1 MSTPFSS
8 YRPWTS
14 PVDMPVQRQEP
25 YEDIPYEA
33 EIVTN
38 RILAIAQLIEVL
50 NDTKDAQGDVV
61 ALRKLVMGLLLEDA
75 VEPAKADSEP
85 VDIDNSDIE

>member
-1 MSTPFSS
+1 
-8 YRPWTS
+8 
-14 PVDMPVQRQEP
+14 VQRQEP

-50 NDTKDAQGDVV
+50 NDTKDAQCDVV